1 MADINL
7 ASARAICIK
16 CGISDELAQEIVR
29 TRRRCGAFHCAED
42 LWKVKGMSNVA
53 AGVLTSMYH
62 INNDHSTRR
71 FPTKNVY
78 PRISDKDNP
87 TRSRKSD
94 RSPSASKKERSR
106 STSRQDRSAR
116 KVESNG
122 EKEMVSVAV
131 IDVDGQEH
139 GTLAKSVH
147 MEPSPSGNKLY
158 IKCEGI
164 RKYRITDTTAEDTGS
179 ITETKD
185 SSSVKINNGNIAHTK
200 QYGSGEFKADPISL
214 SRNRNLEQI
223 RDDFS
228 RTELKFWDRIEK
240 SRKELE
246 TSVRHLQS
254 PRGYQTANWVRS
266 LPGNV
271 EDYGQ
276 NSFFDPQPPNLP
288 GTSKQYPPPT
298 KRHHRHSH
306 RHRKEKHRKKN
317 GKGKEQGECNT
328 ENKEADVCIIL

>member
-42 LWKVKGMSNVA
+42 LWMVKGMSNVA
-53 AGVLTSMYH
+53 VGVLTSMYH

-71 FPTKNVY
+71 FTTKNVY
-78 PRISDKDNP
+78 PRICDKDTP

-94 RSPSASKKERSR
+94 RSPSASKRERSR
-106 STSRQDRSAR
+106 STSRQGRSAR
-116 KVESNG
+116 KGESNDQ
-122 EKEMVSVAV
+122 KDLVSVAV
-131 IDVDGQEH
+131 VDVDGHEH

-164 RKYRITDTTAEDTGS
+164 RKYRIMDTTAEETES
-179 ITETKD
+179 VTETTA
-185 SSSVKINNGNIAHTK
+185 SSNAKTNSGNIASK
-200 QYGSGEFKADPISL
+200 QYGTGEFKADPACL

-240 SRKELE
+240 SRRELE

-276 NSFFDPQPPNLP
+276 NSFLDPQPPNLP

-306 RHRKEKHRKKN
+306 RHRKEKHRKKD
-317 GKGKEQGECNT
+317 GKGKEQGERRT
-328 ENKEADVCIIL
+328 ENKQADVCIIL